1 MGKIEMIGVLE
12 TETSC
17 AQWTTAGQS
26 QRMLLWNGVD
36 VLMGLCDCCVVFEI
50 CFRLR
55 CCR

>member
-36 VLMGLCDCCVVFEI
+36 VLMGLCDCCVVLGI

-55 CCR
+55 CYR